1 MCVLFLLTSP
11 LLYPEAMLA
20 LVEGRREKG
29 RERGE
34 KGREG
39 RREEVPGEKRKGR
52 RDRGD
57 RERGK
62 GEEKVLDSIP
72 SDYSSSLSSS
82 YDKSMIILCNYFLPL
97 QAIAAVS

>member
-1 MCVLFLLTSP
+1 M
-11 LLYPEAMLA
+11 
-20 LVEGRREKG
+20 
-29 RERGE
+29 
-34 KGREG
+34 
-39 RREEVPGEKRKGR
+39 PGEKRKGR

-82 YDKSMIILCNYFLPL
+82 YDKSMIILRNYFLPL